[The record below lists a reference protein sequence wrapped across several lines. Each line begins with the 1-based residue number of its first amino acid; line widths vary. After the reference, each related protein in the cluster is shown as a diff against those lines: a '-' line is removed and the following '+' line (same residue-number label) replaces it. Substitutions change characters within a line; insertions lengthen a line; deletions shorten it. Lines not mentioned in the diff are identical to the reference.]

1 MYVWFTRHCEGAVLT
16 VKRLRI
22 EFYDDSG
29 CRHTISLDGPL
40 TREKIARILDY
51 AELMGGLSSP
61 STSRDP
67 SQYART
73 KLDRVR
79 DLVVH
84 AFRES
89 TFSSDDVRR
98 RYQQLYVEPI
108 LLTTIATY
116 LSRLVDRGL
125 LHRSG
130 SPGRW
135 RYSLAE
141 RPPTVRLE

>member
-1 MYVWFTRHCEGAVLT
+1 MA

-29 CRHTISLDGPL
+29 CRHTLSLEGPL

-51 AELMGGLSSP
+51 TELMGGLTP
-61 STSRDP
+61 ASTNHDLR
-67 SQYART
+67 QHART

-84 AFRES
+84 GFRENI
-89 TFSSDDVRR
+89 FSSHDVRR
-98 RYQQLYVEPI
+98 QYQELYVEPI
-108 LLTTIATY
+108 PLTTVATY
-116 LSRLVDRGL
+116 LSRFVDRGL

-141 RPPTVRLE
+141 RLPNVRVE

>member
-1 MYVWFTRHCEGAVLT
+1 
-16 VKRLRI
+16 
-22 EFYDDSG
+22 
-29 CRHTISLDGPL
+29 
-40 TREKIARILDY
+40 
-51 AELMGGLSSP
+51 MGGLTSP
-61 STSRDP
+61 SNTHDP
-67 SQYART
+67 SQHGRT

-84 AFRES
+84 GFREN

-98 RYQQLYVEPI
+98 QYQQLYVEPI
-108 LLTTIATY
+108 PLTTVATY
-116 LSRLVDRGL
+116 LSRFVDRGL

-141 RPPTVRLE
+141 RLPNVRVE

>member
-1 MYVWFTRHCEGAVLT
+1 MLA

-29 CRHTISLDGPL
+29 CRHTVSLEGPL

-51 AELMGGLSSP
+51 TELMGGVSSQ
-61 STSRDP
+61 SATQDP

-73 KLDRVR
+73 KLERVR

-84 AFRES
+84 RLREA
-89 TFSSDDVRR
+89 TFSSHEVRTL
-98 RYQQLYVEPI
+98 YQQLYAEPI
-108 LLTTIATY
+108 PLTTVATY

-125 LHRSG
+125 LYRSG
-130 SPGRW
+130 SPGSW
-135 RYSLAE
+135 RYTLAQRTPSLRVE
-141 RPPTVRLE
+141 

>member
-1 MYVWFTRHCEGAVLT
+1 LA

-29 CRHTISLDGPL
+29 CRHTLSLEGPL

-51 AELMGGLSSP
+51 TELMGGLTP
-61 STSRDP
+61 ASTNHDLP
-67 SQYART
+67 QHART

-84 AFRES
+84 GFRENI
-89 TFSSDDVRR
+89 FSSHDVRR
-98 RYQQLYVEPI
+98 QYQELYVEPI
-108 LLTTIATY
+108 PLTTVATY
-116 LSRLVDRGL
+116 LSRFVDRGL

-141 RPPTVRLE
+141 RLPNVRVE